1 MLALR
6 YPWLWRILGWILI
19 AGVIFGS
26 VAPGSWVRGV
36 PGPDEFQ
43 HAGSYFVLTLW
54 FAGLYARS
62 RLGLIAAVFLTLGL
76 AMEIIQGQL
85 SYRGFDYEDLLANFV
100 GILIASGL
108 SFWFLAGWCQRV
120 ERLLPLANEE
130 Q

>member
-6 YPWLWRILGWILI
+6 YPWLWRILGWVLI

-26 VAPGSWVRGV
+26 VAPGSWLRGV

-43 HAGSYFVLTLW
+43 HAGSYFVLTFW

-120 ERLLPLANEE
+120 ERLLPLTKDE

>member
-19 AGVIFGS
+19 TGVVFGS
-26 VAPGSWVRGV
+26 VVPGSWLRGV

-76 AMEIIQGQL
+76 TMEIIQGQL

-120 ERLLPLANEE
+120 ERLLPLAREE